1 MIVNILGENMP
12 SLQESAEAMSEGDI
26 DKALQAFF
34 QKRLSS
40 LEDEGE
46 IAKTKRY
53 AELHQKLPIEEK
65 RKMYQ
70 NLIGRLQQE
79 AQSANSKPCCRIS

>member
-1 MIVNILGENMP
+1 MP

-40 LEDEGE
+40 LQDEGE
-46 IAKTKRY
+46 IAKTQRLVEIY
-53 AELHQKLPIEEK
+53 PKLPIDEK
-65 RKMYQ
+65 QKMYQ
-70 NLIGRLQQE
+70 NLIATTKKE
-79 AQSANSKPCCRIS
+79 AQRASSKSCCRIS